1 MQWSWNATQVI
12 QTGYKADS
20 PAVEQ
25 GAQRSCAIA
34 VLGDFQGST
43 GKSPEQA
50 GHNSVLPMPWARG
63 LETSQGPIQP
73 ELYNPI

>member
-1 MQWSWNATQVI
+1 MI

-43 GKSPEQA
+43 GKSLEQA
-50 GHNSVLPMPWARG
+50 GHNSVLPMP
-63 LETSQGPIQP
+63 
-73 ELYNPI
+73 